1 MKSRL
6 TPNKLKLLIPGFS
19 VLGLALRLLIEAV
32 AIDEKGLLVRAH
44 PALLALWVLTA
55 AAALVL
61 VLGVRPIRGP
71 ESYQDAFPTSIP
83 AAVAGTLAAITA
95 SQAVKAHF
103 QAGPVGAVNF
113 MGTIAFYLT
122 GVLMALASVA
132 FIVTAVGRLNGWQP
146 KFLLHVA
153 VCIYFALKLLN
164 LYRTWS
170 FDPQLNDYCFQLL
183 ACIALTMTAYQLASF
198 DLDQG
203 SHRKLW
209 LYGLAAVYLSCLAAF
224 DDPLFLV
231 GALWAWTSLT
241 SLRIRRERKRLEPE
255 TIDETEV

>member
-1 MKSRL
+1 MKSLL
-6 TPNKLKLLIPGFS
+6 TPNKLKLLIPGCG

-32 AIDEKGLLVRAH
+32 AVDEKGLIITAH
-44 PALLALWVLTA
+44 PALLALWALTA
-55 AAALVL
+55 AAAIVL
-61 VLGVRPIRGP
+61 VLGVRSIRGP
-71 ESYQDAFPTSIP
+71 ESYQEAFPGSIP
-83 AAVAGTLAAITA
+83 ATVAGTLAAITA
-95 SQAVKAHF
+95 VLAVKAHF

-122 GVLMALASVA
+122 GVLMELASVA
-132 FIVTAVGRLNGWQP
+132 FIVAAVGRLNGWQP

-153 VCIYFALKLLN
+153 ICIYFALKLLD

-170 FDPQLNDYCFQLL
+170 FDPQLYDYCFQLL
-183 ACIALTMTAYQLASF
+183 ACIALTMTAYQLACF
-198 DLDQG
+198 DLDKG

-209 LYGLAAVYLSCLAAF
+209 FWGLAAAYLCWLSAADGTFFLA
-224 DDPLFLV
+224 
-231 GALWAWTSLT
+231 GALWSWTNLT